1 MRVRVYRNLN
11 NGKLSILHKKL
22 GRVLGY
28 ADSVRMIEVKF
39 VVLPGGKQRALR
51 TGERNV
57 HAFVEG
63 VIVGAKNFL
72 FREGVPGRYLIS
84 DWYERHEPL
93 AIPIKYSPFSE
104 RGFTDVLDQE
114 HVMAHTAIVHCTGE
128 IYSVPSVE
136 NLGGT

>member
-28 ADSVRMIEVKF
+28 ADSVRMIDVRY

-51 TGERNV
+51 TGKRNV

-63 VIVGAKNFL
+63 VIVGAKNFF
-72 FREGVPGRYLIS
+72 FREGVPGRFLIP
-84 DWYERHEPL
+84 DWFEREGLVIPL
-93 AIPIKYSPFSE
+93 KYSPFSE

-114 HVMAHTAIVHCTGE
+114 HVTAHTAIVHCTGE

-136 NLGGT
+136 DWGEQ